1 MYTCVYMY
9 IHIRENKYMYIM
21 VHTYIYIYIYVWVQC
36 VRMSRGKSMCC
47 ESVLTQ
53 FDLLIS
59 KTIMKK
65 M

>member
-1 MYTCVYMY
+1 M
-9 IHIRENKYMYIM
+9 
-21 VHTYIYIYIYVWVQC
+21 YVWVQC
-36 VRMSRGKSMCC
+36 VHMIRGKSMCC

-65 M
+65 L